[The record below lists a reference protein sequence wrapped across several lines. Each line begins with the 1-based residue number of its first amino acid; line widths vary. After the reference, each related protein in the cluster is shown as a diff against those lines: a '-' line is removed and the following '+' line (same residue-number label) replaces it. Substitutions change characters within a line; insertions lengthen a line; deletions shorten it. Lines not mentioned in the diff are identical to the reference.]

1 MTPYSNKFS
10 VVTIALGNDLL
21 PVQSQAITCR
31 VGSIQFHNWNYSS
44 IQIPELEME
53 LKMEMEMQW
62 NPSIK
67 ATQDG
72 GLSKEVAFM
81 RGKINMICKEWC
93 MEMDQILQL

>member
-1 MTPYSNKFS
+1 M
-10 VVTIALGNDLL
+10 
-21 PVQSQAITCR
+21 
-31 VGSIQFHNWNYSS
+31 
-44 IQIPELEME
+44 ELK

-72 GLSKEVAFM
+72 GLSTEVAFM

-93 MEMDQILQL
+93 MEMDQISTLVRLSQPLHRGSTVLELELKTMCGWNWNFASFYS

>member
-1 MTPYSNKFS
+1 MTCYQFSAKPLHVGLGDNSIPQLELQLNSNS
-10 VVTIALGNDLL
+10 RTGNGIEIDK
-21 PVQSQAITCR
+21 
-31 VGSIQFHNWNYSS
+31 
-44 IQIPELEME
+44 
-53 LKMEMEMQW
+53 LKMELEIQW

-93 MEMDQILQL
+93 LEMDQILQL

>member
-1 MTPYSNKFS
+1 
-10 VVTIALGNDLL
+10 
-21 PVQSQAITCR
+21 
-31 VGSIQFHNWNYSS
+31 
-44 IQIPELEME
+44 ME

-93 MEMDQILQL
+93 MEMASNFATLVRLSQTFHRGSTVLELELKTMCGWNWNFTIVAASFYS